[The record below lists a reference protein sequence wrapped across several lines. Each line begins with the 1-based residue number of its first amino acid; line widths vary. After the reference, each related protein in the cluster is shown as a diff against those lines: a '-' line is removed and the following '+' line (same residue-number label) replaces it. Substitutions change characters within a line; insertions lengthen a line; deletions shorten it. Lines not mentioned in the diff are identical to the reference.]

1 MSRRTVAEEL
11 SDLSQAPRQILPL
24 LASPGALPAG
34 SQIGDEVRYRMCGRK
49 VTFVVTGTAS
59 QWPTLSPPFLL
70 TDLMALE
77 ASGAATC
84 GQHELWISVRDG
96 AYEDVLDHI
105 KSLQEDMSGS
115 IEVIADAQSQLH
127 AYETDLVT
135 QTATAA
141 FRLNAV
147 TLVILSSTSFLLL
160 QILALRRR
168 LPQLGIL
175 RALGTSV
182 RQMIGLI
189 SLEGATVVT
198 LGLLI
203 GAGIGLIL
211 THAMR
216 SFLSFALV
224 PSLGIYASEC
234 FSIDWD
240 HIASAIMPMVGIDVL
255 AMICLIVAL
264 LHADLHQTLRAVN
277 E

>member
-1 MSRRTVAEEL
+1 
-11 SDLSQAPRQILPL
+11 
-24 LASPGALPAG
+24 
-34 SQIGDEVRYRMCGRK
+34 
-49 VTFVVTGTAS
+49 
-59 QWPTLSPPFLL
+59 
-70 TDLMALE
+70 
-77 ASGAATC
+77 
-84 GQHELWISVRDG
+84 
-96 AYEDVLDHI
+96 
-105 KSLQEDMSGS
+105 
-115 IEVIADAQSQLH
+115 
-127 AYETDLVT
+127 
-135 QTATAA
+135 
-141 FRLNAV
+141 
-147 TLVILSSTSFLLL
+147 
-160 QILALRRR
+160 LRRR

-189 SLEGATVVT
+189 SLEGATVVA

-211 THAMR
+211 TYAMR

-224 PSLGIYASEC
+224 PSLGIYASER